1 MSKVLHFKDFGFKLA
16 VIDHLMYKNDIIK
29 PALRAEG
36 YLEKVRGLAEGEGYD
51 LIEEAGYDEDG
62 APAAIPEVKAYF
74 EQLEITED
82 MVQGITA
89 LQSDGGDEIYLEIT
103 PFWDGEDD
111 AFDVRSAD
119 DVQLLPNLKEAIL
132 LFEYPGEQ
140 LIQAFQAFGVTLES
154 I

>member
-1 MSKVLHFKDFGFKLA
+1 
-16 VIDHLMYKNDIIK
+16 
-29 PALRAEG
+29 
-36 YLEKVRGLAEGEGYD
+36 
-51 LIEEAGYDEDG
+51 
-62 APAAIPEVKAYF
+62 
-74 EQLEITED
+74 

-154 I
+154 IWCRFASRSYSLLLGIIPDFENPLLLPCFEAH